1 MTAKEW
7 IFENYPQVKKGWN
20 KTGHDDNYMV
30 RMMEEY
36 HQAKLKLL
44 GIPDDVGRSEQLVCE
59 ECKEPMVEPYAERY
73 GKKFCLGCM

>member
-7 IFENYPQVKKGWN
+7 IFENYPQVKDEWN

-44 GIPDDVGRSEQLVCE
+44 DVADVSKSQPCDHEFIHKPAGGNVYCWKCCALQT
-59 ECKEPMVEPYAERY
+59 K
-73 GKKFCLGCM
+73 